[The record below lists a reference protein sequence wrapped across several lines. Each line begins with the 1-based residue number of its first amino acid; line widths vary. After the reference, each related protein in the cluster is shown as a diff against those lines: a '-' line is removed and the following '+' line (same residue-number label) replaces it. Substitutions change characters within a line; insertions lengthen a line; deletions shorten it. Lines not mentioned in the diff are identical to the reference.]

1 MWVIPRLM
9 VVGVWL
15 GLLPPAR
22 AAEIRHR
29 FLAVDESRAQ
39 LLLVDQADPA
49 QDWTLKLTAKHRD
62 LQLVGQD
69 RVLLTFPDG
78 YREYRLADQ
87 SLVKEVKGYP
97 GATSVR
103 RLADGRTVLACN
115 AQGVMVYELGPD
127 DQPLRQVRFPLA
139 STRLI
144 RLTPQGTLL
153 IGCSNQVI
161 EGDWTGQIVKTL
173 TLPKGTWV
181 YQALWMPSGHVLAAG
196 GYEPAFL
203 ELDGDGR
210 VVKTIG
216 GRQTAEAN
224 ALGYHFFGGFQVL
237 AGGDI
242 VVSNWTGH
250 GVDDSRKG
258 VQLVQYDPAGHVVWK
273 WHDPERAGSING
285 VIVLDGLDTAKLHAD
300 TSLVLGPVK

>member
-1 MWVIPRLM
+1 MNQVWCLGVI
-9 VVGVWL
+9 VVAL
-15 GLLPPAR
+15 TASPSAH
-22 AAEIRHR
+22 AEELRHR

-39 LLLVDQADPA
+39 LLLVDQAAPA
-49 QDWTLKLTAKHRD
+49 KGWTLKLGVKHRD

-78 YREYRLADQ
+78 YREYRLTDQ

-115 AQGVMVYELGPD
+115 AQGVTLQELGPE
-127 DQPLRQVRFPLA
+127 DQPLRKAQFPLA

-144 RLTPQGTLL
+144 RLTPRGTFL

-161 EGDWTGQIVKTL
+161 EGDWDGRTLKTW
-173 TLPKGTWV
+173 TLAKGTWV
-181 YQALWMPSGHVLAAG
+181 YQALPMPNGHVLAAG
-196 GYEPAFL
+196 GYEPAFF
-203 ELDGDGR
+203 ELNADGQ

-216 GRQTAEAN
+216 GGQTAQAKD
-224 ALGYHFFGGFQVL
+224 LGYHFFGGFQVL
-237 AGGDI
+237 PSGDI

-250 GVDDSRKG
+250 GPDDSRKG
-258 VQLVQYDPAGHVVWK
+258 VQLVQYDATGRVVWK
-273 WHDPERAGSING
+273 WHDPQRAGSING
-285 VIVLDGLDTAKLHAD
+285 VLILDGLDTSVLHDDA
-300 TSLVLGPVK
+300 TLVLGPVK